1 MAASGH
7 NPPFV
12 KIYHS
17 QVHGSSLRI
26 PPQWVQLYGRDL
38 PPQCFLV
45 MPNGGKWDVRLLN
58 VENGCYFRAGWSS
71 FVVANNIK
79 NGDIL
84 VFTHVGAGVFQVIR
98 AAALTGCP
106 PIYDYDGALWPVSE
120 TDLIPD
126 LETSDDYESSE
137 TDSVASSDNADG
149 ILPIKSLAIEEHP
162 SFTVTFTKTTINKT
176 LEIPLSFWTKFIR
189 ESAIECE
196 TYFTVFGGTWEMRL
210 AKHKGHIRV
219 KRGWSHFKQ
228 VNRLKVGMT
237 CCFYLV
243 DTEEVHFYVAI
254 HP

>member
-17 QVHGSSLRI
+17 QAHDSSLRI
-26 PPQWVQLYGRDL
+26 PPQWVRLYGRDL

-45 MPNGGKWDVRLLN
+45 MPHGGKWDVRLLN
-58 VENGCYFRAGWSS
+58 VENGCYFRNGWYS
-71 FVVANNIK
+71 FVVANNVI

-106 PIYDYDGALWPVSE
+106 PIYDYDGALWPESE

-126 LETSDDYESSE
+126 LDTSDEYESSE
-137 TDSVASSDNADG
+137 TDS
-149 ILPIKSLAIEEHP
+149 I
-162 SFTVTFTKTTINKT
+162 
-176 LEIPLSFWTKFIR
+176 EIPLSFWTRFIS
-189 ESAIECE
+189 ESAIEGE
-196 TYFTVFGGTWEMRL
+196 TYFTVCGGTWEMRL
-210 AKHKGHIRV
+210 AKHRGRIRV

-228 VNRLKVGMT
+228 VNRLTVGMT

-243 DTEEVHFYVAI
+243 DTEEVHFYVTI